1 MLNFKS
7 IFVKNFYPPDYQY
20 DKRKLFY
27 SKSFQVLQKYY
38 KKRID
43 HTVNPFFVIFI
54 LNVYYSL
61 IRISKIWLADLATEE
76 PGPKIAATPALYK
89 KS

>member
-1 MLNFKS
+1 MYLLDF
-7 IFVKNFYPPDYQY
+7 QY
-20 DKRKLFY
+20 NKRKLFY
-27 SKSFQVLQKYY
+27 AKSFQVLQKCY

-43 HTVNPFFVIFI
+43 HAVNPFFVTFI

-61 IRISKIWLADLATEE
+61 IRISRIWLADLATEE